1 MTSGRCGMFDK
12 LLVDT
17 SAWILSFKD
26 SGDQKLKDYLRE
38 AINSDRVVTTNIVI
52 LELLQGCKDKKEYEA
67 LKSRLDILPLYNI
80 TEKSWFIAYEIGF
93 FLKRKGLTVP
103 TIDII
108 IASIAKENALTILH
122 HDNHLKIISREMGI
136 KTVDFL

>member
-1 MTSGRCGMFDK
+1 MSDK

-26 SGDQKLKDYLRE
+26 SGNQKLKDYLRE
-38 AINSDRVVTTNIVI
+38 SIDSDRVVTTNIVI
-52 LELLQGCKDKKEYEA
+52 LELLQGCKDKNEYKT
-67 LKSRLDILPLYNI
+67 LKSRLDILPLYKV
-80 TEKSWFIAYEIGF
+80 TDRSWSIAYEIGF

-103 TIDII
+103 TVDII
-108 IASIAKENALTILH
+108 LASIAKENALTILH
-122 HDNHLKIISREMGI
+122 HDNHLKIISREIGI